1 MRRIMKALRTQDGLT
16 MVELSIAMAIMSI
29 GLLAVAAMQVGTS
42 RNNTN
47 GNIYTQANLLA
58 MSQLELLKNQDVSFL
73 LAGSYTEASTIDENG
88 EPGGLYT
95 RRWTITDIGTMA
107 RELTVTVEWTRLG
120 RTRSVQVTSN
130 TRGNGA

>member
-1 MRRIMKALRTQDGLT
+1 MRRIAKTLRTQDGLT

-29 GLLAVAAMQVGTS
+29 GLLAVAAMQLGTS

-73 LAGSYTEASTIDENG
+73 LAGSYTEASTVDENG
-88 EPGGLYT
+88 EPGGIYT

>member
-1 MRRIMKALRTQDGLT
+1 MRRIAKTLRNQDGLT

-73 LAGSYTEASTIDENG
+73 LAGSYTEASTVDENG
-88 EPGGLYT
+88 EPGGIYT

>member
-1 MRRIMKALRTQDGLT
+1 MSQIGAGLRGQGGLT
-16 MVELSIAMAIMSI
+16 MVELMIAMAIISI
-29 GLLAVAAMQVGTS
+29 GLLAVAAMQFGAS

-47 GNIYTQANLLA
+47 GNIYTQASLLA
-58 MSQLELLKNQDVSFL
+58 MSQLELLKNQDISFL
-73 LAGSYTEASTIDENG
+73 LAGSYTEASTVDENG
-88 EPGGLYT
+88 EPGGIYT
-95 RRWTITDIGTMA
+95 RRWTITDIGTVA

>member
-1 MRRIMKALRTQDGLT
+1 MRRVTKTLRTQDGLT

-29 GLLAVAAMQVGTS
+29 GLLAVAAMQFGTS

-47 GNIYTQANLLA
+47 GDIYTQANLLA

>member
-1 MRRIMKALRTQDGLT
+1 MRRITKALRTQDGLT

-29 GLLAVAAMQVGTS
+29 GLLAVAAMQFGAS

-73 LAGSYTEASTIDENG
+73 LAGSYTEASTVDENG
-88 EPGGLYT
+88 EPGGIYT